1 MPGMRE
7 ALSEAYDELDGE
19 GAELEIEPAAAVAA
33 VEEPPAAEE
42 TEQLEGEA
50 AARER
55 DESGRFAP
63 KGKPAAAAP
72 TPAAKPVAQGT
83 AGAQGAAAAAA
94 GATATPAA
102 PPLKAPQSWKPAV
115 RELVAK
121 LPPEF
126 RPIVEESL
134 RREREIGLA
143 LQQRADA
150 DRTAGAFTDAVR
162 PYETLIRASGQQPHQ
177 YVGTLLQ
184 TAHNLLYGPAG
195 SKPDLLADLIM
206 QAGVPPDALDRAL
219 VARMTGQRQAAP
231 QGHQQQFADP
241 RVDKLLQQ
249 LEAAKTERTTSA
261 AAEADQTAEEF
272 AGSHEFFED
281 VREDMANI
289 LDVWAKGGKKQV
301 TQAEMER
308 AYELACNL
316 NESVSTVLGG
326 RKAATSVQ
334 TARAA
339 TAKAK
344 AASSSIRSQP
354 TAAASAQPAGR
365 RAALEAAYD
374 ELDQ

>member
-1 MPGMRE
+1 MPGMRD
-7 ALSEAYDELDGE
+7 ALSEAYDELDTDGE
-19 GAELEIEPAAAVAA
+19 ETELEVKPAAAAAAAVGEQPA
-33 VEEPPAAEE
+33 VEEVEQPEGDAAS
-42 TEQLEGEA
+42 
-50 AARER
+50 RER

-63 KGKPAAAAP
+63 KGKPAAAAQAA
-72 TPAAKPVAQGT
+72 PAA

-94 GATATPAA
+94 VGATATPAA
-102 PPLKAPQSWKPAV
+102 PTLKAPQSWKPAV

-134 RREREIGLA
+134 RRERETSLA
-143 LQQRADA
+143 LQQRAEA
-150 DRTAGAFTDAVR
+150 DKTAGMFTDAVR

-195 SKPDLLADLIM
+195 AKPDLLADLIM
-206 QAGVPPDALDRAL
+206 QAGVPPDQLDRAL

-231 QGHQQQFADP
+231 QGQQQQFSDP

-249 LEAAKTERTTSA
+249 LDAAKSERTTSQ
-261 AAEADQTAEEF
+261 AAEADQTAEQF
-272 AGSHEFFED
+272 AASHEFFED
-281 VREDMANI
+281 VRDDMANI

-326 RKAATSVQ
+326 RKAASSVQ

-354 TAAASAQPAGR
+354 TAAAAAQPAGR
-365 RAALEAAYD
+365 RAALEAAYED
-374 ELDQ
+374 LDQ